1 MFDIGFL
8 ELVII
13 AVIGLLVLGPERLP
27 VAARKAGRWVGKARR
42 MVNQFSSEI
51 DRQIEA
57 EELREQL
64 KAQGESLNIEEDIKK
79 IQSTVNEA
87 LHQAE
92 EFEPLPRNDE
102 KDTSGNATLSN
113 IQQRK

>member
-1 MFDIGFL
+1 M
-8 ELVII
+8 
-13 AVIGLLVLGPERLP
+13 
-27 VAARKAGRWVGKARR
+27 
-42 MVNQFSSEI
+42 NQFSSEI